1 MRQITIEFA
10 RISRRFRIAKI
21 NLFSK
26 YQYGTTGIT
35 MLKAVTVSPAVS
47 AGKTTDRFQA
57 KREAILVAAA
67 QEFNQHG
74 MKGVTLAGVAARVGL
89 QKASVN
95 YYYRRKEDLAVD
107 CMLQAIAAVH
117 DMALVALAEPTPE
130 GKIRAFVTGH
140 AALLA
145 DIATGRRG
153 ALVSFNEIRALAEP
167 HVERVVEAYA
177 ALFRSLRQCFP
188 SAPGW
193 SHAQR
198 NARTYLL
205 LALVNGMRDW
215 IDRYEPD
222 DYRLV
227 AGSLADLLINGL
239 AVEPGRWTQQP
250 GPVVSASRS
259 AAGLN
264 EPSDVRDAFLRAAT
278 ALVNEQGFRGAS
290 VDSISARLN
299 LTKGSFYHHHASK
312 DDLVA
317 QCFERSFDV
326 IRQTQLQAMAQS
338 TSGWERLVASA
349 RALVR
354 FQLSDEGPLLRS
366 SARSALT
373 EGTRHDTVLRGNQL
387 TERFGLFIVDG
398 MVEGAIRPLDAR
410 LAAQQVACMVN
421 AASSLRRWVP
431 GIGQA
436 DAVPLFMA
444 PLFLGILTAPAA

>member
-1 MRQITIEFA
+1 MRQA
-10 RISRRFRIAKI
+10 VIAPRAA
-21 NLFSK
+21 
-26 YQYGTTGIT
+26 T
-35 MLKAVTVSPAVS
+35 

-57 KREAILVAAA
+57 KREAILMAAA

-74 MKGVTLAGVAARVGL
+74 LKGVTLAGVAARVGL

-117 DMALVALAEPTPE
+117 DMALVALVEPTP
-130 GKIRAFVTGH
+130 KRRIRAFITGH

-153 ALVSFNEIRALAEP
+153 ALVSFNEIRALAAP
-167 HVERVVEAYA
+167 HVDRVVEAYA
-177 ALFRSLRQCFP
+177 ELFRSLRQCFP
-188 SAPGW
+188 SALGW
-193 SHAQR
+193 SRAQR

-205 LALVNGMRDW
+205 LALVNGMREW

-222 DYRLV
+222 DYRLA
-227 AGSLADLLINGL
+227 AGSLADILLGGL
-239 AVEPGRWTQQP
+239 AVKPERWRQQP
-250 GPVVSASRS
+250 GPVVTASRS
-259 AAGLN
+259 VPGSSEL
-264 EPSDVRDAFLRAAT
+264 SDVREAFLRAAT
-278 ALVNEQGFRGAS
+278 VLVNEQGFRGAS

-338 TSGWERLVASA
+338 TSGWERLAASA

-354 FQLSDEGPLLRS
+354 FQLSKEGPLLRS

-398 MVEGAIRPLDAR
+398 MVEGAIRPFDAR
-410 LAAQQVACMVN
+410 LAAQQVTCMVN
-421 AASSLRRWVP
+421 AASSLHRWVP
-431 GIGQA
+431 GIGQD
-436 DAVPLFMA
+436 DAVPLFME

>member
-1 MRQITIEFA
+1 MI
-10 RISRRFRIAKI
+10 
-21 NLFSK
+21 
-26 YQYGTTGIT
+26 
-35 MLKAVTVSPAVS
+35 P
-47 AGKTTDRFQA
+47 GKTTDRFQA
-57 KREAILVAAA
+57 KRDAILVAAA

-95 YYYRRKEDLAVD
+95 YYYRRKEDLAAD

-130 GKIRAFVTGH
+130 RRVRTFLAGH

-153 ALVSFNEIRALAEP
+153 ALMSFNEIRALAAP
-167 HVERVVEAYA
+167 QVDQVVQAYA
-177 ALFRSLRQCFP
+177 GLFRSLRQCFP
-188 SAPGW
+188 AAWGW
-193 SHAQR
+193 SRARR

-205 LALVNGMRDW
+205 LALANGMHDW

-222 DYRLV
+222 DYPLA
-227 AGSLADLLINGL
+227 AGSLADLLLGGL
-239 AVEPGRWTQQP
+239 AARPERWREQT
-250 GPVVSASRS
+250 GPAVSAPSALSAVSAVSASRS
-259 AAGLN
+259 ALGPQAV
-264 EPSDVRDAFLRAAT
+264 SDVREAFLRAAT

-290 VDSISARLN
+290 VDSISAQLN

-326 IRQTQLQAMAQS
+326 IRETQRQAMAQS
-338 TSGWERLVASA
+338 ASGWERLVASA
-349 RALVR
+349 CALVR

-373 EGTRHDTVLRGNQL
+373 EGTRHDTVLRGNRL

-398 MVEGAIRPLDAR
+398 MVEGAIRPLDAG
-410 LAAQQVACMVN
+410 LAAQQVTCMVN

-431 GIGQA
+431 GIGLD
-436 DAVPLFMA
+436 DAVPLFVE
-444 PLFLGILTAPAA
+444 PLFLGILAAPAA